1 MMIVSVRLLE
11 PDEPSAGDLIVVQ
24 SKECKTVNIITIT
37 ITIVILITIITIK
50 TTIIIYY
57 ILPKSVGH
65 THRAEA
71 PIISPQNY
79 HDHYH
84 HTIIITT
91 IIFITHHH

>member
-50 TTIIIYY
+50 TTS
-57 ILPKSVGH
+57 LF
-65 THRAEA
+65 
-71 PIISPQNY
+71 
-79 HDHYH
+79 
-84 HTIIITT
+84 
-91 IIFITHHH
+91 IIFYPKV